1 MKRIIS
7 ALAVIL
13 ALSSC
18 DGMLDRTNYSKY
30 DTSNFPTTQK
40 DARQIVLGMYSAL
53 KDVVAATSPDNS
65 LIFYSNA
72 ASDEMLGGSGIDR
85 MMYSTAEG
93 FQYAWK
99 AYYEGIFRANYALS
113 VIPEMDDALF
123 DNVDVKN
130 YYIGQAYF
138 IRAWN
143 NFQMA
148 QTFETFPLLTSTE
161 PVNEPRTDVETI
173 YKSIADDLV
182 TAINTIPGSFRYT
195 GLDDGTAGLA
205 NKYTAEALLGRVWLF
220 YTGFYKK
227 SDLNGISK
235 SQVAT
240 YLKDCRD
247 HSGFGLV
254 KDQREIW
261 PYTNEY
267 TSGFAYGADFDT
279 YVSRNNLRW
288 TGNHSKE
295 TVWALHF
302 SLISNSL
309 GFNRIGEFY
318 TAYIPSPNETSYP
331 MGSGYSMG
339 KVNAKFVESWA
350 KDPDYGFKDTRLWGT
365 IVAAGG
371 EAVGGAG
378 TYYDWM
384 KEDGAYVELP
394 TFVGMVASDEENTF
408 FWQKKYAVI
417 AAYSDAGKS
426 KILKNFFYA
435 TPVNDCYNHNLYDNR
450 NDAIYIR
457 FADVLLMIDELEET
471 VTGINQIR
479 ARAGLEPYDSY
490 TLERLQNER
499 KYEFAFEGVRFNDLR
514 RWYPDTAGKII
525 AENQDGGFI
534 TYRGKPMVYKEISG
548 NTIADRY
555 AKTRGFQ
562 RVPAT
567 QISLSN
573 DVLDQNKGWEDTDQS
588 WFLSSG
594 MLPY

>member
-1 MKRIIS
+1 MKKIIS
-7 ALAVIL
+7 ALVVIL
-13 ALSSC
+13 VLSSC
-18 DGMLDRTNYSKY
+18 DSMLDRTNYSKY
-30 DTSNFPTTQK
+30 DTSNFPTSQK
-40 DARQIVLGMYSAL
+40 DAQQLVLGMYNAL
-53 KDVVAATSPDNS
+53 KGVVAATSPDNS

-93 FQYAWK
+93 FQYAWS
-99 AYYEGIFRANYALS
+99 AYYQGIFRANYALS
-113 VIPEMDDALF
+113 VIPNMDETLF
-123 DNVDVKN
+123 DSPDVKN

-148 QTFETFPLLTSTE
+148 QTFETFPLITSTE
-161 PVNEPRTDVETI
+161 PVNEPRSDVETI
-173 YKSIADDLV
+173 YTLIAQDLV
-182 TAINTIPGSFRYT
+182 NAINAMPASYRYT
-195 GLDDGTAGLA
+195 GMDGNAGLA
-205 NKYTAEALLGRVWLF
+205 TKYAAEALLGRVWLF
-220 YTGFYKK
+220 YTGFYNK
-227 SDLNGISK
+227 SDLAGISK
-235 SQVAT
+235 SEVSN

-247 HSGFGLV
+247 NSGFGLV
-254 KDQREIW
+254 RDQREIW

-267 TSGFAYGADFDT
+267 TSGFAYGTDFDT
-279 YVSRNNLRW
+279 YVSRNDLHW

-295 TVWALHF
+295 TIWALHF

-318 TAYIPSPNETSYP
+318 TAYIPSPNTSSYP
-331 MGSGYSMG
+331 LGSGYSMG
-339 KVNAKFVESWA
+339 KVNSKFVEEWA

-365 IVAAGG
+365 VVAAGDKTT
-371 EAVGGAG
+371 GGAA

-384 KEDGAYVELP
+384 NEEGAYIELP
-394 TFVGMVASDEENTF
+394 DFVGMVASDEENTY

-417 AAYSDAGKS
+417 AAYSDANKS
-426 KILKNFFYA
+426 KILRNFFYA

-457 FADVLLMIDELEET
+457 YADVLLMIDELDQT
-471 VTGINQIR
+471 VTGMNMIR
-479 ARAGLEPYDSY
+479 QRAGLEPYDSY
-490 TLERLQNER
+490 TLERLQKER

-514 RWYPDTAGKII
+514 RWYPQTAGKII
-525 AENQDGGFI
+525 AENQVGGFI
-534 TYRGKPMVYKEISG
+534 TFRGKPMEYKEIPG
-548 NTIADRY
+548 NTIEDRY

-562 RVPAT
+562 RVPST
-567 QISLSN
+567 QISLSAG
-573 DVLDQNKGWEDTDQS
+573 VLDQNNGWEDDDQS